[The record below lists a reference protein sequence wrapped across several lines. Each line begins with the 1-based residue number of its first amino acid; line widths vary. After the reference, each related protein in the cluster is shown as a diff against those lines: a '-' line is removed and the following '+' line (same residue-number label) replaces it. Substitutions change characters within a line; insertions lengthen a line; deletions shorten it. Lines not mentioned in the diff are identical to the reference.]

1 MRPPSY
7 IAPEQFAAALI
18 DVIANPK
25 QIQEAQG
32 DLRTAIVQSVRD
44 PQLQK
49 LLLGMYDRAGKDA
62 AVFQKRISAWFDASM
77 DRLSGIYKRQTQW
90 WSFCIALGLAA
101 LLNVEAIGLAQQLW
115 VDPTIS
121 ANAAAIKTT
130 PDYQAAFALWSS
142 SFPVGWGP
150 HGAGHWV

>member
-1 MRPPSY
+1 MTEP
-7 IAPEQFAAALI
+7 A
-18 DVIANPK
+18 
-25 QIQEAQG
+25 
-32 DLRTAIVQSVRD
+32 RTRLSF
-44 PQLQK
+44 K
-49 LLLGMYDRAGKDA
+49 
-62 AVFQKRISAWFDASM
+62 KRISAWFDASM

-101 LLNVEAIGLAQQLW
+101 LLNVDAIGLAQQLW

-150 HGAGHWV
+150 HGAGHWVWPTMALGWLLTACATIFGAPFWFDTLQRFVQLRGTGTAPDEKTRS